1 MLQDG
6 QIIDEIIHDQ
16 EEMEGE
22 RSAWEPIWKEVD
34 QRVNPLS
41 EGGFD
46 QQSKGNARGLQ
57 IFDHT
62 ASLGLDRFTAA
73 YTGMII
79 PRGERYHTLSTTDS
93 ALNDLPAMRAWLEYA
108 SDKLFA
114 ARYAPSAGFD
124 PEANMNIR
132 SLGSYGSAPF
142 WIDVDADK
150 GIYYK
155 THHLSECYVKEDY
168 RGRIDTNHRKFKMT
182 VRQAKQQFGEQNLT
196 PKMAKDL
203 AARKLNVEH
212 DVLHVVRPRQNRDPE
227 RLDFRRF
234 AFESRYIALGEK
246 LQIRESG
253 YSTMPMAFSRYATAP
268 RERYGRSP
276 AIQVLG
282 SIRTVNEM
290 AKTILRAGHKA
301 VDPPLLVP
309 EDGVL
314 SQIKTMPGGI
324 NPGGLGF
331 DGQPTVVPMV
341 TGGNLPIGMELL
353 NNEREPIRDAFLERV
368 WSLVLER
375 KDRMTATEVLE
386 ITRMQGMLLAPMA
399 SRQETEWLGVQI
411 ERELDIHLRTGYILP
426 PPPEFREAGAAVKVI
441 YDNPLS
447 RAALAEEAIGFSRFV
462 EMLGPLAAVVGP
474 EVYDAIDTIRAPR
487 ELGKSLA
494 VRSKYMSSDDDIAAK
509 RDARAE
515 QEQTQ
520 NILAQMK
527 TASEATANLAQARS
541 EETALAA

>member
-1 MLQDG
+1 MQG
-6 QIIDEIIHDQ
+6 NQVVEEICREQAD
-16 EEMEGE
+16 ME
-22 RSAWEPIWKEVD
+22 SARAPWEPIWKEID
-34 QRVNPLS
+34 ERVNPLS

-46 QQSKGNARGLQ
+46 QRSKGNIRGTQ

-79 PRGERYHTLSTTDS
+79 PRGERYHMLSTTNS
-93 ALNDLPAMRAWLEYA
+93 ALNDMPAMQAWLEHA
-108 SDKLFA
+108 TERLFA
-114 ARYAPSAGFD
+114 ARYAPSAGYD

-142 WIDVDADK
+142 WTDVDPQY

-155 THHLSECYVKEDY
+155 TLHLSECYVKEDY
-168 RGRIDTNHRKFKMT
+168 RGRIDTVHRKFEMT
-182 VRQAKQQFGEQNLT
+182 VRQAKQKFDENALS

-203 AARKLNVEH
+203 ADRKF
-212 DVLHVVRPRQNRDPE
+212 DQKYDILHVVRPRRDQDPE

-234 AFESRYIALGEK
+234 KFESRYIAMDEK
-246 LQIRESG
+246 LQISESG
-253 YSTMPMAFSRYATAP
+253 YSTMPMAFSRYVTGP
-268 RERYGRSP
+268 REMYGRSP

-301 VDPPLLVP
+301 VDPPLLTP

-314 SQIKTMPGGI
+314 SQVKTMPGGI
-324 NPGGLGF
+324 NPGGIGF
-331 DGQPTVVPMV
+331 DGKPTVVPM
-341 TGGNLPIGMELL
+341 TIGGDLPLGMELL

-411 ERELDIHLRTGYILP
+411 ERELDILLRIGWISP
-426 PPPEFREAGAAVKVI
+426 PPPEFGEAGAAVKVI

-447 RAALAEEAIGFSRFV
+447 RAALAEEAIGFSRYI
-462 EMLGPLAAVVGP
+462 EMLGPLAGVVGQ
-474 EVYDAIDTIRAPR
+474 EVYDIIDTVNGPR
-487 ELGKSLA
+487 ELAKSLA
-494 VRSKYMSSDDDIAAK
+494 VRSKYLASDDDIAAK
-509 RDARAE
+509 RESRAE
-515 QEQTQ
+515 QQQ
-520 NILAQMK
+520 ADNVLAQLK
-527 TASEATANLAQARS
+527 TASEATANFAQARS